1 MVKTIAY
8 LFLILNFLILAGAVF
23 CTYLWAP
30 SQMQEVLV
38 AYILSFI
45 FVASNFF
52 GIQNFRKETHKIF
65 YRRFL
70 IVLAVRFAFVLVML
84 MLILRVTKFHQIYFT
99 VSFIISYILHSVIE
113 IILINKILQTD
124 N

>member
-1 MVKTIAY
+1 
-8 LFLILNFLILAGAVF
+8 
-23 CTYLWAP
+23 
-30 SQMQEVLV
+30 
-38 AYILSFI
+38 LSFI

-52 GIQNFRKETHKIF
+52 VVRHIRKKPHKIF
-65 YRRFL
+65 YRRF
-70 IVLAVRFAFVLVML
+70 IISMAVRFIFVLTVL
-84 MLILRVTKFHQIYFT
+84 LLVLKVTKFHQIYFT